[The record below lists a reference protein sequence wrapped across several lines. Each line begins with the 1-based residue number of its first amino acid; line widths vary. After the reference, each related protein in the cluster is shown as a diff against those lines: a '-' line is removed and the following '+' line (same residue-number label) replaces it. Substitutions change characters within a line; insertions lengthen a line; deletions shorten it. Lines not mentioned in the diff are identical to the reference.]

1 MENDKWVMNK
11 KTKFWNI
18 NLEIDN
24 SQRDDIRPNMIY
36 VNVNKNGLAE
46 KVYIDGSNR
55 CRIEIS
61 DTGQDILEEFKTLYG
76 NNKFT
81 SIRIENYISE
91 KIK

>member
-1 MENDKWVMNK
+1 MEDDKWVVNK

-36 VNVNKNGLAE
+36 VNVNKEGITE
-46 KVYIDGSNR
+46 KVYISGTNK

-61 DTGQDILEEFKTLYG
+61 DIGQDILEEVRTIYG
-76 NNKFT
+76 SNKFT
-81 SIRIENYISE
+81 SIRIENYTSE